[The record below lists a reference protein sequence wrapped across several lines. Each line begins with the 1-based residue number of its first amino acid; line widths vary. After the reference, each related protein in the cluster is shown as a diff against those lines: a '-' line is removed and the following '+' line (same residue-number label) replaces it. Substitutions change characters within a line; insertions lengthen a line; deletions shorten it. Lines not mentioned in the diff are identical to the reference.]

1 VYGYDD
7 LDDAVAI
14 ANSLPVSFQGAV
26 FTKDLDKALRVY
38 KRLDA
43 STVMVNNHTAFRID
57 GMPFAGLRES
67 GFGIGGIPYTMHDM
81 QVEKMLVVK
90 SPEL

>member
-1 VYGYDD
+1 
-7 LDDAVAI
+7 
-14 ANSLPVSFQGAV
+14 
-26 FTKDLDKALRVY
+26 
-38 KRLDA
+38 
-43 STVMVNNHTAFRID
+43 MVNDHTAFRID

-67 GFGIGGIPYTMHDM
+67 GFGIGGIPYTMHDI